1 MQEKL
6 KLLTIRMIEYGEE
19 SSCRV
24 VKSKKEMRVMLKLRG
39 GTAAFQMETS
49 TGGRERRKRIR
60 YARSV
65 KVVKWR
71 MSLIGVLLPSLEQPS
86 TATAAICPA

>member
-1 MQEKL
+1 M
-6 KLLTIRMIEYGEE
+6 
-19 SSCRV
+19 
-24 VKSKKEMRVMLKLRG
+24 KSKKEMRVMLKLRG

-86 TATAAICPA
+86 TATAAIALPSIEEEEQIVISCWLMHVETIAF